1 MNHWLKATDLQ
12 LRVLDYKQMAS
23 FREKNTK
30 PEAQTEIFE
39 SYHVTDVKFD
49 RQGLSATTC
58 FTFPT
63 QYLSRRSRTQNLK
76 ANKLSMSP
84 HLKDRGPQCSQI
96 FILNKKVFQLHK

>member
-1 MNHWLKATDLQ
+1 
-12 LRVLDYKQMAS
+12 MAS
-23 FREKNTK
+23 LQENLTKNTK

-84 HLKDRGPQCSQI
+84 HLKYRGPQCSQI

>member
-1 MNHWLKATDLQ
+1 MEHWLIMKAMDFQ
-12 LRVLDYKQMAS
+12 LLALGYKQMACLQENLS
-23 FREKNTK
+23 KNTK
-30 PEAQTEIFE
+30 PESQTEIFE

-76 ANKLSMSP
+76 ANELSMSP
-84 HLKDRGPQCSQI
+84 HLEDRGPQCSQI
-96 FILNKKVFQLHK
+96 FILN

>member
-12 LRVLDYKQMAS
+12 LRVLDYKQMAN
-23 FREKNTK
+23 FREKLRKNTK

-39 SYHVTDVKFD
+39 SYHVTDAKFD
-49 RQGLSATTC
+49 RHGLSATTF

-63 QYLSRRSRTQNLK
+63 HYLSRKSRTQNLK

-84 HLKDRGPQCSQI
+84 HLEDRGPQCSQI
-96 FILNKKVFQLHK
+96 FILI